1 MAIKFETLNMPES
14 TCKQEVSEE
23 QKSKI
28 AKRVKKIRYKFTK
41 NYEKN

>member
-28 AKRVKKIRYKFTK
+28 AKRVKKNQIQI
-41 NYEKN
+41 YEKL